1 MIRVIT
7 IAVLLP
13 AFAWAQAPIQFS
25 NSPKA
30 IQQYESSTL
39 ESLVERCPVVKAES
53 YKAPDEVRSLRNG
66 FADVVTQNP
75 QTGLYSVFIFDQDKR
90 SFILVDGQALS
101 RDKKLSLRLVLPRD
115 YGRCRLVR
123 TPQGAEMLEVVHT
136 ERNYVSDVQRMQKLG
151 KELLELSAAAAPQP
165 AACVAAAGMQ
175 DIQFWDAGNRV
186 SLNVCHEATA
196 AMVERL
202 RKTVR
207 KAHER

>member
-7 IAVLLP
+7 IGVLLP
-13 AFAWAQAPIQFS
+13 AMAWAQAPIQFS

-30 IQQYESSTL
+30 IKQYESSTL
-39 ESLVERCPVVKAES
+39 ESLVERCSVVKAEG
-53 YKAPDEVRSLRNG
+53 YKTPEEVRGLRNG
-66 FADVVTQNP
+66 FVDVVPHNP
-75 QTGLYSVFIFDQDKR
+75 QTGLYSVFVFDQDKR
-90 SFILVDGQALS
+90 SFVLVDGQLLS

-136 ERNYVSDVQRMQKLG
+136 ERNYVSDIQRMQKLS
-151 KELLELSAAAAPQP
+151 KELMELHAAAAQQP
-165 AACVAAAGMQ
+165 AACGAAAGAQ
-175 DIQFWDAGNRV
+175 DVQFLEAGNRV
-186 SLNVCHEATA
+186 SLNLCHEATA

-207 KAHER
+207 KVHER